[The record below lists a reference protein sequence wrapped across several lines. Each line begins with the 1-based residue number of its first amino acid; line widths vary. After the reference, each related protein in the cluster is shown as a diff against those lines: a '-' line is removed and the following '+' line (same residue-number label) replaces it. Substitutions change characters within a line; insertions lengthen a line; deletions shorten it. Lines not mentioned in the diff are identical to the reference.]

1 MFAFTVLIRVFCN
14 GREIRDRKDIRSST
28 AVGAHAA
35 RRSWIAEGHKVS
47 PVVRIT
53 GGAK

>member
-14 GREIRDRKDIRSST
+14 GREIRDRKDFRSAT

-47 PVVRIT
+47 PVIRIT